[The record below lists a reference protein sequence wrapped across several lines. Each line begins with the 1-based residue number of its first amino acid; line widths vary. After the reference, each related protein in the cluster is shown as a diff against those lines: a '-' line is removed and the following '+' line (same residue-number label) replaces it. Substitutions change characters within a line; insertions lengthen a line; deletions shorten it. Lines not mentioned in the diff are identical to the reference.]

1 MHIQANKT
9 DTNCVYITQRRRR
22 REMRKLLDKIR
33 HSRTADAAMV
43 SIAVAVFL
51 FAAGI
56 FFMMDNRHVRF
67 YVSGGQEVSVEYGE
81 EFTDPGASAAAVGA
95 FSLSR
100 PLNVACQGRVDTTH
114 LGSYRLIY
122 KARYKS
128 HDYTTERVVNVVDTT
143 PPEITLLSDPG
154 YTPSWLDGYV
164 EEGYTAHDAHDG
176 DLTGAVTVSTRGD
189 EIVYTV
195 TDAAGNRAEA
205 VRRPNYTVGRP
216 ELTLNGESDVV
227 ISARLSYADPGVT
240 ARDAQGNDLGAYV
253 RVSDTLTPDRPGDYT
268 LTYSVTNAAG
278 ESVTAER
285 HVTVSGQAL
294 PASAAPEGK
303 VIYLTFDDGPG
314 PYTDALLDVLDKYG
328 AKATFFVTGNR
339 ANYRS
344 AITRA
349 YNAGHSIGVHSYTHD
364 YGTIYSGEE
373 AFFDDFTRTE
383 DMIHDLTG
391 SYTQLCRFPGGSS
404 NTVSRFNRG
413 IMTRLAGELG
423 EMSYRYF
430 DWDVCSGDAGE
441 TTNTDTVAANII
453 SGCKGRSCA
462 VVLQHDIKDFSVA
475 AVEQVL
481 QWGLENGYAFRA
493 LDLSSPAA
501 HHGIAN

>member
-1 MHIQANKT
+1 M
-9 DTNCVYITQRRRR
+9 RR
-22 REMRKLLDKIR
+22 LLDKIR

-143 PPEITLLSDPG
+143 PPEITLLSTPG
-154 YTPSWLDGYV
+154 YTPNWLDGYV

-314 PYTDALLDVLDKYG
+314 PYTDELLDVLDKYG

-373 AFFDDFTRTE
+373 TFFDDFTRTE
-383 DMIHDLTG
+383 DMIYELTG

-404 NTVSRFNRG
+404 NTVSRYNPG
-413 IMTRLAGELG
+413 IMTRLTNDLNDMGYA
-423 EMSYRYF
+423 YF
-430 DWDVCSGDAGE
+430 DWNVSAADTASDA
-441 TTNTDTVAANII
+441 TRYTVIENFKE
-453 SGCKGRSCA
+453 SVPKHDYS
-462 VVLQHDIKDFSVA
+462 VVLQHDTNAFSVD
-475 AVEQVL
+475 AVEEIL
-481 QWGLENGYAFRA
+481 SWGIKNGYSFRA
-493 LDLSSPAA
+493 LDLTSPAV
-501 HHGIAN
+501 HHSVAN